1 MCLISYRHPGI
12 IATVNEK
19 YSGWTKPDAYYRF
32 CMRHLASNFNT
43 KFKDKTLK
51 NLMCRAATESKV
63 KKFISHMDTIGRI
76 NAEARNWLEQ
86 IPLEKWAL
94 SHDGGRR
101 YGIMTT
107 NMSEVFNG
115 VLKGARNL
123 PITTLVQLT
132 FYRVISYFTVR

>member
-1 MCLISYRHPGI
+1 MIYHRHPSI
-12 IATVNEK
+12 IVVVNDT
-19 YSGWTKPDAYYRF
+19 YSGRTKPNAYHRF

-43 KFKDKTLK
+43 RFKDKTLK
-51 NLMCRAATESKV
+51 DPMCSAAMESKV
-63 KKFISHMDTIGRI
+63 KKFCTHMDTIGRI
-76 NAEARNWLEQ
+76 NVDARNWLEH

-107 NMSEVFNG
+107 NMSEVCNG

-123 PITTLVQLT
+123 PIIALV
-132 FYRVISYFTVR
+132 